1 MRKQA
6 ERTGDSA
13 MNGVLRTAALLLFGF
28 ATAQAGEIHGRV
40 MNAQGV
46 PVPGVRVLAEK
57 DRGALRQ
64 EVLTSSEGTYELKE
78 LEQGVYSLTATAPTG
93 GSVRR
98 DIVVGTPDS
107 RVRMDFRLPAAGQQA
122 ASASDEGNPN
132 IFVYRIDLNVAR
144 KRLTVVRG
152 PNTQYIR
159 EFLPEQNYF
168 GAEFG
173 ESLREFSPLSRRPL
187 TSQWNSS
194 ILETFEHSALNA
206 RPFFNV
212 GPLRPSRA
220 NQYQISTGGPLL
232 FNKLSMTTQFG
243 GLRRSGEVNGNVQ
256 VPKANERTPRST
268 DPQVSRIVASLL
280 QAYPPDQPNL
290 PQVSERQLNTNAPQK
305 IDNMDGLVRLDL
317 SATEKDF
324 LSLRY
329 SISDYSEDPF
339 ELVIGQNP
347 QTDLRNQGLHT
358 SWTRTVSPNAV
369 GRVGFHFD
377 RTKAVL
383 VPTKR
388 FQELFAPLGGG
399 LVPDVDL
406 KADSFQDLGPGKIF
420 PRKRIQNL
428 FQFYGDFTKIV
439 RRHALKV
446 GWVTTRSQVNDL
458 QSDNTRGTLV
468 FFDDSFGDVD
478 ALGNPIRHSEIDNF
492 LAGRA
497 SQLTMTQGNLYR
509 GFRSWEHTL
518 YFSDQIRLTPTFSLN
533 FGLRYEMVTAPTEVN
548 GLTDVGYSTDA
559 NNFGPSVGF
568 AWNPRSGMTTIRAGY
583 AMYYGS
589 VFPVTYQFARF
600 NPPAIQVL
608 IQVPAPP
615 LTNLL
620 SIPTQPAGS
629 ASPRPALNTVSPDLV
644 TPYSHM
650 YNLAIERSLP
660 SNFTL
665 RLAYIGMRSFHLFTQ
680 DILNRARPS
689 TTFPNTTQTVDDRR
703 PDPRYTDVAVIE
715 SNSIAYYDAAQ
726 ISLGKRLSHGLSF
739 RASYTF
745 GKNIDLGG
753 DFTNT
758 ASGVEKPPE
767 IGIRTSE
774 LATRVDDQKGWSL
787 FDTPHAFV
795 ISYTYAL
802 PSPRNLNGW
811 KALLLRDWEVS
822 GTTIFQSGTPWHVHT
837 GDGPRFGNVD
847 GISQDRPNI
856 RDPRLLGKSFDD
868 PDTSRAMLG
877 SDEPCEDLPT
887 YRKCKYFD
895 TDIKV
900 GGRGNV
906 GFNVF
911 RKDGANNFNL
921 SLAKTFRFGRKREM
935 SFQMRGSF
943 LNFLNHAQFDKPT
956 VQLTSPT
963 FGAITNTVN
972 KGRVTQLSLRVS
984 F

>member
-1 MRKQA
+1 MK
-6 ERTGDSA
+6 
-13 MNGVLRTAALLLFGF
+13 GVLRTTALFLFGF
-28 ATAQAGEIHGRV
+28 TSAQAGEIHGRV
-40 MNAQGV
+40 MNAQGM

-57 DRGALRQ
+57 DRGTLRQ
-64 EVLTSSEGTYELKE
+64 EVLTSSEGTYHLKE
-78 LEQGVYSLTATAPTG
+78 LEQGVYSLTVTAPAG

-107 RVRMDFRLPAAGQQA
+107 RVRMDFQLPAAGQQA
-122 ASASDEGNPN
+122 VSASDEGNPN
-132 IFVYRIDLNVAR
+132 IFAYRIDLNVAR

-173 ESLREFSPLSRRPL
+173 ESLRTFTPLSRRPL
-187 TSQWNSS
+187 ISQWNSS
-194 ILETFEHSALNA
+194 ILETFEHSTLNA

-212 GPLRPSRA
+212 GPLRPSRF
-220 NQYQISTGGPLL
+220 NQYQISTGGPLI
-232 FNKLSMTTQFG
+232 FNKLSLTTQFG
-243 GLRRSGEVNGNVQ
+243 GMHNSGEVNGNVQ
-256 VPKANERTPRST
+256 VPKANERTPRSS
-268 DPQVSRIVASLL
+268 DPQVNRIVASLL
-280 QAYPPDQPNL
+280 QAYPTDSPNL
-290 PQVSERQLNTNAPQK
+290 PYVSERQLNTNAPQK
-305 IDNMDGLVRLDL
+305 INSWDGLVRLDL

-324 LSLRY
+324 VALRY
-329 SISDYSEDPF
+329 TISDYSEDPF

-347 QTDLRNQGLHT
+347 QTDLRNQGLHA
-358 SWTRTVSPNAV
+358 SWTRTVSPSAV

-377 RTKAVL
+377 RSKAIL
-383 VPTKR
+383 APTKR

-399 LVPDVDL
+399 LVPDVDY

-428 FQFYGDFTKIV
+428 FQFYGDFTKIIG
-439 RRHALKV
+439 RHALKM
-446 GWVTTRSQVNDL
+446 GWGTTRSQVNDL
-458 QSDNTRGTLV
+458 QSDNTRGTLA

-478 ALGNPIRHSEIDNF
+478 HFGNPIRHSEIDNF
-492 LAGRA
+492 LSGRA
-497 SQLTMTQGNLYR
+497 SQLTITQGNLYR
-509 GFRSWEHTL
+509 GFRSWEHTF
-518 YFSDQIRLTPTFSLN
+518 YFGDQIRLTPTFSLN
-533 FGLRYEMVTAPTEVN
+533 LGLRYELATAPTEVN
-548 GLTDVGYSTDA
+548 DLTDVGYSTDA
-559 NNFGPSVGF
+559 NNFGPSFGF
-568 AWNPRSGMTTIRAGY
+568 AWNPKRGKTTIRAGY

-620 SIPTQPAGS
+620 SIPTQPASS
-629 ASPRPALNTVSPDLV
+629 ASPRPSLNTISPDLV

-660 SNFTL
+660 SNFSL
-665 RLAYIGMRSFHLFTQ
+665 RLAYIGTRSFHLFRQ

-689 TTFPNTTQTVDDRR
+689 TDPAIPNTTSTVDLRR
-703 PDPRYTDVAVIE
+703 ADSRYTDVNVIE
-715 SNSIAYYDAAQ
+715 SNGNSYYDAAQ
-726 ISLGKRLSHGLSF
+726 ISLEKRLSHGLTF

-745 GKNIDLGG
+745 SKNIDVGA

-767 IGIRTSE
+767 MGIRSSE
-774 LATRVDDQKGWSL
+774 LVTREDDMKGVSI

-795 ISYTYAL
+795 ISYTYAF
-802 PSPRNLNGW
+802 PSPRSLNGW
-811 KALLLRDWEVS
+811 KAFLLQNWEVS
-822 GTTIFQSGTPWHVHT
+822 GTTIFQSGIPWHAHT

-847 GISQDRPNI
+847 GVSHDRPNI
-856 RDPRLLGKSFDD
+856 RNTNLLGISFDD

-877 SDEPCEDLPT
+877 SDEPCVDLPT
-887 YRKCKYFD
+887 YRQCKYFD
-895 TDIKV
+895 TNIPV

-911 RKDGANNFNL
+911 RKDGSNNFNL
-921 SLAKTFRFGRKREM
+921 SVAKTFRYGRRREM
-935 SFQMRGSF
+935 SFQVRGSF

-956 VQLTSPT
+956 IHLTSPT
-963 FGAITNTVN
+963 FGVITNTVN
-972 KGRVTQLSLRVS
+972 KGRVTQLSLRVT